1 MSVTMSHFGN
11 TRDGRP
17 VTAYR
22 LENSAGASV
31 TVLDYGATVQS
42 LIVPNGDGGMTDV
55 VLGYDT
61 AREYED
67 NGGYVGAT
75 IGRVGNRIGGAAFR
89 LNGRTYS
96 LAKNDGE
103 NHLHGGI
110 VGFDRQ
116 FWTVTPEGEDSLVC
130 SRLSPDGEEGYPGNL
145 QVKVTFTLTSQ
156 NALRIQYDADTDQDT
171 IVNLTNHSYFNLNGQ
186 GSVLDH
192 ELQVFAS
199 RITEND
205 AGCLPTGRLLEVEG
219 TPFDFRSPKKI
230 GAEIGADDAQLRCG
244 SGYDHNFVL
253 SGKTAAVLRS
263 LSTGIELT
271 VETDLPGMQV
281 YTANFLTERPGKCGT
296 TMRPRDA
303 VCLETQLFPNAT
315 NCYGFPSP
323 ILRAG
328 QHLHSE
334 TVFAFRVP

>member
-1 MSVTMSHFGN
+1 MAVTTSKFGI

-17 VTAYR
+17 VTAYC
-22 LENSAGASV
+22 LENAGGASV

-42 LIVPNGDGGMTDV
+42 LIVPNSAGGMTDV

-61 AREYED
+61 VREYEEND
-67 NGGYVGAT
+67 GYVGAT
-75 IGRVGNRIGGAAFR
+75 IGRVGNRIGGGAFR
-89 LNGRTYS
+89 LNGHTYS

-110 VGFDRQ
+110 LGFDKQ
-116 FWTVTPEGEDSLVC
+116 FWTILPQGDDALVC

-145 QVKVTFTLTSQ
+145 EVKVTFTLTSH

-205 AGCLPTGRLLEVEG
+205 AGSLPTGRLLEVAD
-219 TPFDFRSPKKI
+219 TPFDFRAAKKI
-230 GAEIGADDAQLRCG
+230 GAEIGAADLQLEYG
-244 SGYDHNFVL
+244 NGYDHNFVL
-253 SGKTAAVLRS
+253 SEKTAAVLRS
-263 LSTGIELT
+263 ASTGIELT
-271 VETDLPGMQV
+271 VETDMPGMQV
-281 YTANFLTERPGKCGT
+281 YTANFLTERSGKYGT

-303 VCLETQLFPNAT
+303 VCLETQLFPNAM

-323 ILRAG
+323 ILHAG

-334 TVFAFRVP
+334 TVFAFRTL